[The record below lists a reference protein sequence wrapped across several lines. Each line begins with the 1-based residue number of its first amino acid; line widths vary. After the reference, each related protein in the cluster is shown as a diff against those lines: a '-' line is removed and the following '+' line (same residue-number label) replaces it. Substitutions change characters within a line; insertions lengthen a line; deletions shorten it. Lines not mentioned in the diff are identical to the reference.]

1 VLAFQESGPETGFR
15 EETMGIQTA
24 FTGQSSPL
32 VDDRSKQGIF
42 RVSRRAFVE
51 PSVLERE
58 QQEIFEKCWLYL
70 GHESEVAAP
79 GDFLT
84 RSVAGRKLIFT
95 RNKNGEVGAFF
106 NTCPHRGA
114 MVCREKQG
122 SANLFRCFYHSWA
135 FDLDGKLITRPGNEC
150 YSEEANANG
159 EHNLVKPPRFEAY
172 RGLYFVN
179 FDGDAVDLATY
190 LGNAK
195 EFIDLVMDQ
204 SEAGMEIVGGTQEY
218 GFKANWKLLAENS
231 VDGYHG
237 QPTHATYFDYVM
249 STNGN
254 LGDNVVKISKPHD
267 LGQGHAVV
275 EYGAPWGRPIAKSVP
290 AWGADGEAETAA
302 LHAGLVKR
310 FGEERA
316 DRIAYTNR
324 NMVIFPN
331 LVINDIMAVTV
342 RTFEPV
348 GPGQMRVNAWSLAPR
363 GEAPKS
369 RQRRL
374 YNFLEFLGPG
384 GFATPDDCEALALC
398 QEGYANVAEAGWND
412 ISKGLNRE
420 HPNIEDEVQMRAF
433 WREWSRRV
441 EGERA

>member
-1 VLAFQESGPETGFR
+1 
-15 EETMGIQTA
+15 MGIQTA
-24 FTGQSSPL
+24 FAGQSSPL
-32 VDDRSKQGIF
+32 VDDRSSQGVF
-42 RVSRRAFVE
+42 RVARRAFVE
-51 PSVLERE
+51 PEVLARE
-58 QQEIFEKCWLYL
+58 QKEIFDKCWLYL
-70 GHESEVAAP
+70 GHESEIEKP

-84 RSVAGRKLIFT
+84 RSVAGRKIIFA
-95 RNKNGEVGAFF
+95 RNKDGEAGAFF

-135 FDLDGKLITRPGNEC
+135 FDLDGKLINRPGDEC
-150 YSEEANANG
+150 YAEDANAHG
-159 EHNLVKPPRFEAY
+159 EHNLVPPRLENY

-179 FDGDAVDLATY
+179 FDGNAPDLPSY
-190 LGNAK
+190 LGKSK

-204 SEAGMEIVGGTQEY
+204 SEGGMEVVGGTQEY

-231 VDGYHG
+231 MDGYHG
-237 QPTHATYFDYVM
+237 QPTHVTYFDYVM

-275 EYGAPWGRPIAKSVP
+275 EYGAPWGRPIAKAVP
-290 AWGADGEAETAA
+290 SWGAEGEAEAAA
-302 LHAGLVKR
+302 LRAGLAKR

-331 LVINDIMAVTV
+331 FVINDIMAITL

-348 GPGQMRVNAWSLAPR
+348 GPGQMRVNAWALAPK
-363 GEAPKS
+363 GEAPEARK
-369 RQRRL
+369 RRL

-398 QEGYANVAEAGWND
+398 QEGYSNMMEAGWND
-412 ISKGLNRE
+412 ISKGLNQE
-420 HPNIEDEVQMRAF
+420 HPTIEDEVQMRAF
-433 WREWSRRV
+433 WREWSRRI
-441 EGERA
+441 EGERT

>member
-1 VLAFQESGPETGFR
+1 MEMAFAG
-15 EETMGIQTA
+15 QTP
-24 FTGQSSPL
+24 PL
-32 VDDRSKQGIF
+32 VDDRSANGIF
-42 RVSRRAFVE
+42 RVSRHAFVE
-51 PSVLERE
+51 QSVFESE
-58 QQEIFEKCWLYL
+58 QREIFNKCWLYL
-70 GHESEVAAP
+70 GHDSEVAAP

-84 RSVAGRKLIFT
+84 RSVVGRKIIFT
-95 RNKNGEVGAFF
+95 RNKAGKVGAFF

-114 MVCREKQG
+114 LVCREKQG

-135 FDLDGKLITRPGNEC
+135 FDLDGKLINRPGHES
-150 YSEEANANG
+150 YADDANANG
-159 EHNLVKPPRFEAY
+159 EHNLVPVPRLESY
-172 RGLYFVN
+172 RGLYFLN
-179 FDGDAVDLATY
+179 FDRNACDLASY
-190 LGNAK
+190 LGNSM

-204 SEAGMEIVGGTQEY
+204 SADGMEVIGGTQEY

-231 VDGYHG
+231 ADGYHG

-275 EYGAPWGRPIAKSVP
+275 EYGAPWGRPIAKAVP
-290 AWGADGEAETAA
+290 AWGEEGEREAAA
-302 LHAGLVKR
+302 LRADLTQRLGA
-310 FGEERA
+310 ERA

-331 LVINDIMAVTV
+331 FVINDIMAITL

-348 GPGQMRVNAWSLAPR
+348 GPGQMRVNAWALGPK
-363 GEAPKS
+363 GEAPKA
-369 RQRRL
+369 RERRL

-398 QEGYANVAEAGWND
+398 QEGYSNMAEAGWND
-412 ISKGLNRE
+412 ISKGLNQER
-420 HPNIEDEVQMRAF
+420 PTIEDEVQMRAF
-433 WREWSRRV
+433 WREWSRRI